1 MYIYMLYICIV
12 YVYICIYQY
21 MIYTYILHINTYIYI
36 YIFTFRNSN
45 SSVLL
50 ISFIY
55 FFNLA
60 GKFLTGNKNFRNNFL
75 AKVKNNIK
83 EIINTDEL
91 HVNADKSTNINKFS
105 KEQYKKTMREIFM

>member
-50 ISFIY
+50 ISFIS

>member
-1 MYIYMLYICIV
+1 MLYICIV

-50 ISFIY
+50 ISFIS
-55 FFNLA
+55 FFNLS

-75 AKVKNNIK
+75 ATVKNNIK

>member
-1 MYIYMLYICIV
+1 
-12 YVYICIYQY
+12 

-36 YIFTFRNSN
+36 YKYIIYIYIFIYIYIYTFRNSN
-45 SSVLL
+45 SYVLL
-50 ISFIY
+50 ISFTS

-60 GKFLTGNKNFRNNFL
+60 GKFLSGNKNFRNNFL

-91 HVNADKSTNINKFS
+91 HVNADKSKNINKFS
-105 KEQYKKTMREIFM
+105 KEQYKKTIREIFM

>member
-1 MYIYMLYICIV
+1 MLYICIV
-12 YVYICIYQY
+12 YVYIYIYQY

-36 YIFTFRNSN
+36 YTFRNSN

-50 ISFIY
+50 ISFIS
-55 FFNLA
+55 FFYLA

>member
-1 MYIYMLYICIV
+1 MLYICIV

-21 MIYTYILHINTYIYI
+21 MIYTYILHIKTYIYI

-50 ISFIY
+50 ISFIS

>member
-50 ISFIY
+50 ISFIS

-60 GKFLTGNKNFRNNFL
+60 GTFLTGNKNFRNNFL
-75 AKVKNNIK
+75 AKVKNNVK

>member
-1 MYIYMLYICIV
+1 MLYICIV
-12 YVYICIYQY
+12 YVYIYIYQY

-36 YIFTFRNSN
+36 YIYTFRNSN

-50 ISFIY
+50 ISFIS

>member
-1 MYIYMLYICIV
+1 MLYICIV

-50 ISFIY
+50 ISFIS

>member
-1 MYIYMLYICIV
+1 MLYICIV

-50 ISFIY
+50 ISFIS

-75 AKVKNNIK
+75 AKVKNNVK

>member
-1 MYIYMLYICIV
+1 MLYICIV

-36 YIFTFRNSN
+36 YIYIYTFRNSN

-50 ISFIY
+50 ISFIS

>member
-1 MYIYMLYICIV
+1 MYCICVYIY
-12 YVYICIYQY
+12 IYQY

-36 YIFTFRNSN
+36 YIYTFRNSN

-50 ISFIY
+50 ISFIS

-75 AKVKNNIK
+75 AKVKNNVK

>member
-1 MYIYMLYICIV
+1 MLYICIV

-36 YIFTFRNSN
+36 YIYIFTFRNSN

-50 ISFIY
+50 ISFIS

>member
-1 MYIYMLYICIV
+1 MLYICIV
-12 YVYICIYQY
+12 YVYIYISIYD
-21 MIYTYILHINTYIYI
+21 IYIYITYKYIYI
-36 YIFTFRNSN
+36 YIYIYTFRNSN

-50 ISFIY
+50 ISFIS

>member
-1 MYIYMLYICIV
+1 MLYICIV
-12 YVYICIYQY
+12 YVYIYISIYD
-21 MIYTYILHINTYIYI
+21 IYIYITYKYIYI
-36 YIFTFRNSN
+36 YIYTFRNSN

-50 ISFIY
+50 ISFIS